1 MACFLKIVEPK
12 KGNSSNFAGLFS
24 QINLE
29 IIAIGLPNQLVSG

>member
-12 KGNSSNFAGLFS
+12 KGNSSNFTGLFS

-29 IIAIGLPNQLVSG
+29 IIANWATKPAS